1 MFSPLSLEITKSF
14 PKDILKEYG
23 IYFTPK
29 PIIDASLTIA
39 QECCEEFGIH
49 ITEILEPSCGSGEF
63 ALSALERFPNSLVDC
78 VEYNRNIY
86 EKIAHLQRENPRMS
100 IYNADYLKWIH
111 PTNSVKKYDL
121 IIGNPPYF
129 VIKKEDV
136 SKTYHPYLQG
146 RPNIYIVF
154 ILRSLE
160 MLAENG
166 ILSFVVPTNF
176 LNCTYYLKTREYI
189 LSNFVIKSIVLCDEG
204 KFLDTTQQTFIL
216 TIVKISSMEPLHI
229 LERNDSFK
237 LLLPNR
243 VVILNTPERIAELKH
258 LYNNSITLEDLD
270 INVSVGTVVWNQ
282 SEGNMERKRKEEEEE
297 EKTKTKTKKTKT
309 KKETKKQSF
318 ELSDDPSDTLLIYSN
333 NIIDGQFVEQ
343 NFDNVEKKCYIK
355 KEGITGPMMVIN
367 RGYGKGVYKMNYCIL
382 DIGRPFLIENHLICL
397 TPTEDIGRDLL
408 MDRYRLIERS
418 LNDPRTSRFIELY
431 FGNSAINCT
440 ELKSCFPIY
449 V

>member
-1 MFSPLSLEITKSF
+1 
-14 PKDILKEYG
+14 
-23 IYFTPK
+23 
-29 PIIDASLTIA
+29 
-39 QECCEEFGIH
+39 
-49 ITEILEPSCGSGEF
+49 
-63 ALSALERFPNSLVDC
+63 
-78 VEYNRNIY
+78 
-86 EKIAHLQRENPRMS
+86 
-100 IYNADYLKWIH
+100 
-111 PTNSVKKYDL
+111 
-121 IIGNPPYF
+121 
-129 VIKKEDV
+129 
-136 SKTYHPYLQG
+136 
-146 RPNIYIVF
+146 
-154 ILRSLE
+154 
-160 MLAENG
+160 
-166 ILSFVVPTNF
+166 
-176 LNCTYYLKTREYI
+176 
-189 LSNFVIKSIVLCDEG
+189 
-204 KFLDTTQQTFIL
+204 
-216 TIVKISSMEPLHI
+216 MEPLHI